1 MAEDGGERTLIKIAI
16 FCIGMSIIATCMFT
30 LYQAGTSDYDYDA
43 INAYRND
50 LVEFSGGQLV
60 NDNPWVLSA
69 VFTPFTPGTIAD
81 SDIPNHIENDNGQ
94 SIGWLFGENITSYP
108 YIGEVAGIKLDP
120 NEKSN
125 QLLTIGTPYDYEY
138 RNGAS
143 WWNGNN
149 EWGVTLLNPD
159 FVRWM
164 SDNTGIGDIDD
175 DYGYETISGTAN
187 NWSYTGYRYV
197 FDPVLPFNSGASTK
211 DGRLSLVWY
220 QIPTD
225 TGLSG
230 ALEIYGATKNQ
241 NQIKLGT
248 ISASEIIT
256 AFRSTTGYVQIFDF
270 NFEGTHL
277 NLTIQFDPTVYNS
290 YNSLQEAWDAG
301 AWSMAISSASAGNFF
316 DVETSN
322 AFNVTAGSMLDTFI
336 SIYTFDYPH
345 FIDGSSLGGW
355 AEVIMWLLV
364 GLPMTLGLLFIT
376 MRLVGGVFKIF

>member
-1 MAEDGGERTLIKIAI
+1 MAEFSGERTLIAIAL
-16 FCIGMSIIATCMFT
+16 FCIAMSVMSTCMVTMFV
-30 LYQAGTSDYDYDA
+30 QGSSDYDYDT
-43 INAYRND
+43 INAYRSE
-50 LVEFSGGQLV
+50 LAEFSGGQLV
-60 NDNPWVLSA
+60 NDNPWVLSG
-69 VFTPFTPGTIAD
+69 VYTPFTPGTIAD

-94 SIGWLFGENITSYP
+94 SIGWLFGDSITYS

-120 NEKSN
+120 GQKSN
-125 QLLTIGTPYDYEY
+125 QLLTIGDPLDYEF

-149 EWGVTLLNPD
+149 DMGVTLLNPEV
-159 FVRWM
+159 VRWL
-164 SDNTGIGDIDD
+164 SNTTGIGDIDD
-175 DYGYETISGTAN
+175 NYGYETVSGTAN
-187 NWSYTGYRYV
+187 NWNYTGYRYV
-197 FDPVLPFNSGASTK
+197 FDAVLPFNSQASTK
-211 DGRLSLVWY
+211 DGRLSVVWY

-248 ISASEIIT
+248 ISASEIIG
-256 AFRSTTGYVQIFDF
+256 AFRSTVGYTQVFDF

-277 NLTIQFDPTVYNS
+277 NLTIQFDPTVYSNYS
-290 YNSLQEAWDAG
+290 TLQAAWDAG

-316 DVETSN
+316 DVESSN

-345 FIDGSSLGGW
+345 FDNGW
-355 AEVIMWLLV
+355 AEFVMWMLV